1 MKPTDNYAYNSK
13 NTLQKKTTSQ
23 TITNFISDK
32 YANERLGWKWDEIL
46 VPCVED
52 SAFDRIHRSGKVS
65 LSILLRHDDF
75 HFVRARQQIPDN
87 AIFLLDERGRL
98 YFSHRNQVS
107 SNDRPATAYV
117 SPRNITADVEG
128 LADFDDNLP
137 LLAKVAASS
146 GGWIITGDEVTVGQ
160 WLRFNGLQV
169 PDNEQDTRN
178 LLDLLNFSTLPEP
191 PKYGNYWQLLD
202 APDTSPFKLEGNN
215 RAIIL
220 DLKQSFTLYSEAIV
234 NVLGRSVLIDSE
246 PTDGATTSMDYR
258 LQQLLES
265 TASRHGQDYLS
276 RLGWLIE
283 AAATRQSTELAEQLA
298 AAAILLDLDPALD
311 IANTHFAGFDLYAK
325 RYFKQHP
332 SQVRTELEAHLI
344 KHLRVAPPMAPLV
357 AQMIL
362 AGMAPEYLFADWPS
376 SLRMGTPAW
385 VIATQAVH
393 LVEALVPGASRKMT
407 YQHLMGFS
415 QSTKSLAPLAALQAE
430 GSVDPVVTWAWMNGF
445 ITRDAQGDLS
455 AKEIERAMREYDQYI
470 DMTLKAAECF
480 STPLPDRRQL
490 ALQELKSQERHC
502 DPDELLVKHRGSGGG
517 AGRKVSVLDLYM
529 ADELHTQDWDRV
541 KGTSIYKSFPEL
553 PYLYPVAEIYETA
566 TSSHFDTILGGLTL
580 NIQVAVSQLLAEDA
594 ASIEY
599 GAIGVYCVQKM
610 RFKPERT
617 NGRGGSSPARY
628 FPGETGRYG
637 VILCVQHDDAI
648 KCFELFP
655 LRMECRYNPD
665 LEAFFKPLVSGGFL
679 TLDTRFADE
688 KQLEKHPV
696 DLKAYLQNVAPGTR
710 SRARIQVRKIGVLE
724 APTDPA
730 DRDDQTPLYRSQRV
744 KTLASLIARKNPYI
758 TEQEIHKL
766 GLQQTEREKAI
777 EKTDAI
783 FNIILNLI
791 IPFKGCVEGLTSGDP
806 KKHGGAIFDCIVDAA
821 VLAMTIFAAP
831 VAIAAAASKAATI
844 AGKLLSASR
853 ILASAAISLFNPI
866 SGLPQ
871 LLKAGGKLLGRGVA
885 KLSGHA
891 LSLAHQAKQQLR
903 FLTGAN
909 SYDLLKV
916 IDHTGLAAQLR
927 MSLDTVPH
935 ARALLKSDAIETA
948 QHIIARLSDKN
959 FKLPKGATET
969 ELRHLANNAVME
981 TAYQSKQAGDL
992 QSLIGRKALEELT
1005 EAFIKGHPVQLND
1018 ARSTAQ
1024 SYTETLAVLYE
1035 LESKKARYM
1044 KGYQQ
1049 DILKLDLGKPPY
1061 NDVMPDSLF
1070 NPQGF
1075 TDPSQRATA
1084 WMLNGSTS
1092 SGNDF
1097 DNVLGVLREYTANKA
1112 SLTDPNVIREIHRK
1126 LVPEAVGRVRDA
1138 GAPTKYG
1145 SSPTGFA
1152 LLEQHLKNL
1161 NPSHPHFDKQVL
1173 GAVVGFQG
1181 FGDGNGRTAS
1191 ALYSISQLRDNRF
1204 TAMPPHVFRE
1214 LNGIF

>member
-1 MKPTDNYAYNSK
+1 MKPMDNYVYNSN
-13 NTLQKKTTSQ
+13 NTLQKKTVSQ
-23 TITNFISDK
+23 TITNFIDDK

-52 SAFDRIHRSGKVS
+52 STFDQIHRSSKVS

-75 HFVRARQQIPDN
+75 HFVRARHQIPDN

-98 YFSHRNQVS
+98 YFSHRNLVS
-107 SNDRPATAYV
+107 SNGRPATPFV
-117 SPRNITADVEG
+117 SLRDITVDVTGRADLE
-128 LADFDDNLP
+128 DDLR
-137 LLAKVAASS
+137 LLARIAASS
-146 GGWIITGDEVTVGQ
+146 GGWIVSGDEISVGQ

-169 PDNEQDTRN
+169 PTNEQETRD

-220 DLKQSFTLYSEAIV
+220 DLKQSFTMYSEAIV
-234 NVLGRSVLIDSE
+234 NVLGRSVLIESG
-246 PTDGATTSMDYR
+246 PSDGATTSMDYR

-276 RLGWLIE
+276 RLGWLNE
-283 AAATRQSTELAEQLA
+283 AAATQQSTELAEQLA
-298 AAAILLDLDPALD
+298 VAAILLDLDPALD
-311 IANTHFAGFDLYAK
+311 IANTHFAGFDLYAR

-344 KHLRVAPPMAPLV
+344 KHLHVAPPLAPLV

-393 LVEALVPGASRKMT
+393 LVEALAPGASRKMT

-430 GSVDPVVTWAWMNGF
+430 GSVDPVVTWAWMNGV

-529 ADELHTQDWDRV
+529 GDELHTQDWDRI
-541 KGTSIYKSFPEL
+541 KGTSIYKSFPNL
-553 PYLYPVAEIYETA
+553 PYLYPVTELYESA
-566 TSSHFDTILGGLTL
+566 TNSHFESVLEGLAR
-580 NIQVAVSQLLAEDA
+580 NIQIAISQVLPEDT
-594 ASIEY
+594 ASLEY
-599 GAIGVYCVQKM
+599 GAIGIYCVQNM
-610 RFKPERT
+610 NYKPARVT
-617 NGRGGSSPARY
+617 GRYGFSPATY
-628 FPGETGRYG
+628 VPGETGRYG
-637 VILCVQHDDAI
+637 VILCVKHGYAV

-655 LRMECRYNPD
+655 LRMECRYNPN
-665 LEAFFKPLVSGGFL
+665 LEAFFKPLITGNGYP
-679 TLDTRFADE
+679 LDTRFADKKKFE
-688 KQLEKHPV
+688 LIPV
-696 DLKAYLQNVAPGTR
+696 DLQAYLQNVPPKTGVL
-710 SRARIQVRKIGVLE
+710 SRVHVRRIGVLE
-724 APTDPA
+724 APADHS
-730 DRDDQTPLYRSQRV
+730 DRDNQIPFYRSSRME
-744 KTLASLIARKNPYI
+744 TLGRLVARQNPYI
-758 TEQEIHKL
+758 TEKEIHQL
-766 GLQQTEREKAI
+766 GLQQTAREKAI

-831 VAIAAAASKAATI
+831 VAIAAAASKAAAI

-853 ILASAAISLFNPI
+853 VLAKTALSLFNPL

-871 LLKAGGKLLGRGVA
+871 LLKAGGKLIGRGLT
-885 KLSGHA
+885 KLSGHT

-909 SYDLLKV
+909 SYDLIKA
-916 IDHTGLAAQLR
+916 IEHTGSATQLR
-927 MSLDTVPH
+927 TSLDTVAH
-935 ARALLKSDAIETA
+935 ARALFKNDLIEDAHQVLQKLHANDAKRLSKIPESELAHLLEKTLGDIARQSDAA
-948 QHIIARLSDKN
+948 QSLKKVLDPQVVESLIRQQAK
-959 FKLPKGATET
+959 KYT
-969 ELRHLANNAVME
+969 LANLHQFSNHNTLPELFE
-981 TAYQSKQAGDL
+981 TTLTIEYKNL
-992 QSLIGRKALEELT
+992 QFMHNHQRTLLT
-1005 EAFIKGHPVQLND
+1005 
-1018 ARSTAQ
+1018 T
-1024 SYTETLAVLYE
+1024 
-1035 LESKKARYM
+1035 
-1044 KGYQQ
+1044 
-1049 DILKLDLGKPPY
+1049 DLGKAPFDSLLDELKFNPAGLTDNTDRAAAWIVHASSSR
-1061 NDVMPDSLF
+1061 NDVDRVKDLLLEFSRNNKPL
-1070 NPQGF
+1070 N
-1075 TDPSQRATA
+1075 DP
-1084 WMLNGSTS
+1084 
-1092 SGNDF
+1092 
-1097 DNVLGVLREYTANKA
+1097 
-1112 SLTDPNVIREIHRK
+1112 
-1126 LVPEAVGRVRDA
+1126 AVYAELHKRIAPKDA
-1138 GAPTKYG
+1138 GG
-1145 SSPTGFA
+1145 LRSPTGEARYPSNVSGAA
-1152 LLEQHLKNL
+1152 LLEQHAKALD
-1161 NPSHPHFDKQVL
+1161 PAGEHFSRQML
-1173 GAVVGFQG
+1173 GAMLGYHSFV
-1181 FGDGNGRTAS
+1181 DGNGRTAR
-1191 ALYSISQLRDNRF
+1191 AVYAIAELRKNRF
-1204 TAMPPHVFRE
+1204 HPLGKAAE
-1214 LNGIF
+1214 DALSGLN

>member
-1 MKPTDNYAYNSK
+1 MKPIDNYAHDSK
-13 NTLQKKTTSQ
+13 STLQKKTVSQ
-23 TITNFISDK
+23 TITNFVTDE
-32 YANERLGWKWDEIL
+32 YAIERLGWKWNDIL
-46 VPCVED
+46 APCVED
-52 SAFDRIHRSGKVS
+52 STFDRIHRSGKIS

-75 HFVRARQQIPDN
+75 LFVRARRKIPDN
-87 AIFLLDERGRL
+87 AIFLLDENGRL
-98 YFSHRNQVS
+98 YFSHRNMVS
-107 SNDRPATAYV
+107 SNDRPATPFV
-117 SPRNITADVEG
+117 SPQEITADVAG

-202 APDTSPFKLEGNN
+202 APDDSPFKLEGNN

-220 DLKQSFTLYSEAIV
+220 DLIQSCTLDFEAIV
-234 NVLGRSVLIDSE
+234 NGLGRRVLIES
-246 PTDGATTSMDYR
+246 TSGDGAITSTDYH
-258 LQQLLES
+258 LQQLIES
-265 TASRHGQDYLS
+265 AATRHGQYYFS
-276 RLGWLIE
+276 MLGWQTE
-283 AAATRQSTELAEQLA
+283 HAATKQPAELAEQLA
-298 AAAILLDLDPALD
+298 VAVILLDLDPALD
-311 IANTHFAGFDLYAK
+311 IANTHFAGFDLYSN
-325 RYFKQHP
+325 RYFKQRP
-332 SQVRTELEAHLI
+332 AQVRTELESHLI
-344 KHLRVAPPMAPLV
+344 KNLHVEPSLAPLV
-357 AQMIL
+357 AQIIL
-362 AGMAPEYLFADWPS
+362 AGMAPEYLFTDWPS
-376 SLRMGTPAW
+376 SLQMGTPAW
-385 VIATQAVH
+385 VIATQTVH

-430 GSVDPVVTWAWMNGF
+430 GTVDPVVTWAWMNGL
-445 ITRDAQGDLS
+445 IARDAQGDVS
-455 AKEIERAMREYDQYI
+455 AKEIEHAIREYDQYI
-470 DMTLKAAECF
+470 TLMLEATERF
-480 STPLPDRRQL
+480 SRPLPDRRQL
-490 ALQELKSQERHC
+490 ALKELRSQERHC

-517 AGRKVSVLDLYM
+517 AGRRVSVLDLYM
-529 ADELHTQDWDRV
+529 GDELHTQDWDRI

-553 PYLYPVAEIYETA
+553 LFLYPVADLYETA
-566 TSSHFDTILGGLTL
+566 TASHFDAILEGLTR
-580 NIQVAVSQLLAEDA
+580 NIQIAISQVLPEDA

-599 GAIGVYCVQKM
+599 GAVGVYCVQKM
-610 RFKPERT
+610 NYR
-617 NGRGGSSPARY
+617 PARVTGRY
-628 FPGETGRYG
+628 GYSPPTYVPGETGRYG
-637 VILCVQHDDAI
+637 VILCVKNGHAI

-665 LEAFFKPLVSGGFL
+665 LEALFEPLVSGNLFR
-679 TLDTRFADE
+679 LDTRFVDQ
-688 KQLEKHPV
+688 KQLENVPL
-696 DLKAYLQNVAPGTR
+696 DLQAYLQNAPPKAGLK
-710 SRARIQVRKIGVLE
+710 SRIQVRKIGVLE
-724 APTDPA
+724 APTDHA
-730 DRDDQTPLYRSQRV
+730 DRDNQTPLYRSERV
-744 KTLASLIARKNPYI
+744 ETLASLIARKNPYI
-758 TEQEIHKL
+758 TEQEIHQL
-766 GLQQTEREKAI
+766 GLQQTVREKAI

-783 FNIILNLI
+783 FNMILNLI
-791 IPFKGCVEGLTSGDP
+791 IPFKGCVEGFTSGDP

-831 VAIAAAASKAATI
+831 VAIAAAASKAASI

-853 ILASAAISLFNPI
+853 VLAKITISLFNPL

-871 LLKAGGKLLGRGVA
+871 LLYAGGKLLGRGVA
-885 KLSGHA
+885 KLSGSA

-916 IDHTGLAAQLR
+916 IDHTGSAAHAR
-927 MSLDTVPH
+927 MSLDTVSH

-948 QHIIARLSDKN
+948 QQIVTRLSDKQ
-959 FKLPKGATET
+959 FKLPKWATET
-969 ELRHLANNAVME
+969 ELRHLANNAVKE

-992 QSLIGRKALEELT
+992 QSLIGRKAVEELT
-1005 EAFIKGHPVQLND
+1005 EAFIKSHPVQLND

-1024 SYTETLAVLYE
+1024 GYTETLAVLYE

-1070 NPQGF
+1070 NPLSY

-1084 WMLNGSTS
+1084 WMLKGSTS
-1092 SGNDF
+1092 NGNDF
-1097 DNVLGVLREYTANKA
+1097 ENILGVLREYIANKA
-1112 SLTDPNVIREIHRK
+1112 SLTDPNVIRDIHRK
-1126 LVPEAVGRVRDA
+1126 LVPEAVDKVRDA
-1138 GAPTKYG
+1138 GAPTQYG

-1161 NPSHPHFDKQVL
+1161 DPSHPHFDKQVL

-1191 ALYSISQLRDNRF
+1191 ALYSISQLRNNQF